1 MTFVDTNYFLRFLL
15 ADNLAQH
22 QKAKKLFLL
31 AAEGKEKLFTSLV
44 VFFEIYWVLTSFYE
58 KNKSEVAQILNNVLK
73 IEFLGI
79 ESKEILKEALNIYK
93 KTSLDLEDAY
103 NIVYAKSKK
112 ASEFKTFDTKLNKVF
127 KEKSW

>member
-22 QKAKKLFLL
+22 QKAKELFLL
-31 AAEGKEKLFTSLV
+31 AAEGKKKLFTSLV

-58 KNKSEVAQILNNVLK
+58 KNKSEVAQILNNILK

-112 ASEFKTFDTKLNKVF
+112 ASEFKTFDKNLLKF
-127 KEKSW
+127 F